1 MDKEIEILFDGFGRS
16 TKLAQQYIIDGKD
29 YWIPKSQIRHIDLID
44 QVVTLP
50 EWLVYEKR
58 LEQYAF

>member
-1 MDKEIEILFDGFGRS
+1 MDKDIEILFDDFGKS

-29 YWIPKSQIRHIDLID
+29 YWIPKSQIRHVDLID

-50 EWLVYEKR
+50 EWLAHKKG
-58 LEQYAF
+58 LEQYA